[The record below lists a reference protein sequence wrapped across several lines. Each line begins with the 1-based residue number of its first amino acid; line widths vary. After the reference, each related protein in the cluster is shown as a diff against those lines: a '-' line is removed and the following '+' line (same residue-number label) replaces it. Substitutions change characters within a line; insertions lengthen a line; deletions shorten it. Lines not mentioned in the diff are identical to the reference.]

1 MILKLEQDPKIHI
14 TLSMDEASQLQGLL
28 FLIGGNPDKQ
38 RRFFNDLSNE
48 LGRLGV
54 PSRELKCQ
62 RGLDAIYFEDDDE

>member
-1 MILKLEQDPKIHI
+1 MILTLEQEPKIHI

-28 FLIGGNPDKQ
+28 FLIGGDPKKQ

-54 PSRELKCQ
+54 PSRELKCE
-62 RGLDAIYFEDDDE
+62 RGRGSIYFEDDDE